1 MLKNLHV
8 LLASLL
14 FAAAAASANEIVVL
28 KGGKSLELSK
38 PYVVR
43 GSQAVMTLK
52 DGTVV
57 SVAAADIDLAATK
70 EARRPPRIAQAA
82 PVAASTPVEA
92 AKAQKNNPKARVKIG
107 DEDVNHT
114 LEGAEPEEAAPEE
127 GAPASEAEGEAKLEV
142 VDFDQRPSG
151 NAVAVKG
158 TLRNSGKTPSS
169 NIALSIAA
177 TDDAGK
183 VVASAMASV
192 SAGSLDSGAAATFTA
207 SLPMTAK
214 AATLRFT
221 PRWTSPAPAPSAG
234 SAPAAGTN
242 TTPAGTAVAVP
253 KTAPSAPKTAPA
265 PEKKEPTYKPQ
276 PDWAP
281 PAANVPMVPTDS
293 GYISGVHEETP
304 PPPPPPPPT
313 A

>member
-1 MLKNLHV
+1 MTKKLPILV
-8 LLASLL
+8 LSLL
-14 FAAAAASANEIVVL
+14 CAAAALSANEIVVL

-70 EARRPPRIAQAA
+70 AARRPPRVAPEA
-82 PVAASTPVEA
+82 PVAATTPVEA
-92 AKAQKNNPKARVKIG
+92 AKAQKNNPKARVRIG
-107 DEDVNHT
+107 DEDVSHAI
-114 LEGAEPEEAAPEE
+114 EGADTGEAEPEEGATPEE
-127 GAPASEAEGEAKLEV
+127 AGGDAKLEV

-151 NAVAVKG
+151 NAIAVKG
-158 TLRNSGKTPSS
+158 TLRNSGKVPAS
-169 NIALSIAA
+169 NVALSIAA
-177 TDDAGK
+177 MDDSGK

-192 SAGSLDSGAAATFTA
+192 SAGSLDAGAAATFTA
-207 SLPMTAK
+207 NLPMTAK

-221 PRWTSPAPAPSAG
+221 PRWSSPAPQPRPDTSGAV
-234 SAPAAGTN
+234 AAGTSAS
-242 TTPAGTAVAVP
+242 PARTATAAPAP
-253 KTAPSAPKTAPA
+253 KTAPPPA

-281 PAANVPMVPTDS
+281 PAANVPLVPTDS

-304 PPPPPPPPT
+304 PPPPPPP
-313 A
+313 AA